1 MADSKNKDKD
11 KDSDERSPTFTRAL
25 LGRVLAVGI
34 FVVLG
39 TFAVASSMN
48 RGDKTDDQVVSVD
61 EAEAG
66 TDVTEATAET
76 AQPASLVAKPP
87 TKPIVQGKFQATTI
101 PASSNRFATKPV
113 ASSPKVPAVNT
124 SFARKPF
131 STAQSPAKS
140 NASSPSSFGARPTP
154 PPIKPVQANF
164 TPSSQNSSTANNR
177 PPSIRSGFD
186 AFKTK
191 VVKTTNDLADKA
203 TATARDTA
211 NKSGDAIDR
220 GLGGLNVLAASG
232 PSAKPTPTPKP
243 PLRPSFDRGRLA
255 ASPAVKPASSR
266 SFGKP
271 SASERKPA
279 VAFDTSRNLKPVS
292 RQNGSRNTSISRSDS
307 LGGSSSRTSFGASSK
322 GGTSSFGSPV
332 NQKQRNSPSKPV
344 VSASSRPV
352 APASKPRS
360 FERTANSSSN
370 RPVARTIVAATDSAP
385 ISGTVRTSDAPGD
398 RELEGLQAPALTVE
412 KLSPREIQVNREA
425 EFAIVVRNVGR
436 VMAKDVR
443 VFDEVPAGTEFLN
456 SVPEASR
463 SGQRLDWKIGELRPG
478 QEKRITVQLK
488 PTRPGEIGSV
498 AHVTFATQA
507 TMRTRVTKPVLEIRH
522 STKPQAL
529 IGDPVVFDVVIEN
542 KGDGPATNVIVQED
556 VPEQL
561 EYADGFREL
570 EYEIG
575 TLMPGQSKR
584 VRLGLKAAQI
594 GRLRNVMFAS
604 ATGGL
609 RAKHEID
616 MEVVAP
622 KLVTTTEGATR
633 RFLQRNVTH
642 DFNVENNGTAK
653 ATNVEL
659 IARLPSGLRYVSANN
674 QGRYD
679 RNSHAVYW
687 SLSELQPSI
696 KAGVSLETMPVEV
709 GKQDIKFEAFA
720 DLNQK
725 SNATQPLSVEHLVDV
740 FFDIDDVVDPIEIGS
755 DTSYRIRIVNQGT
768 KTAANVKLQVDF
780 PNGMQPTGVEGN
792 LRNEVRGQQ
801 VLFAPISTLPP
812 GDEISV
818 VVRSKGTAAGDHRVS
833 VSLHTDG
840 RQTEVT
846 KEETTRVYA
855 DR

>member
-11 KDSDERSPTFTRAL
+11 NDERSPVFTRAL
-25 LGRVLAVGI
+25 LGRVLAVGL
-34 FVVLG
+34 FAVLG

-48 RGDKTDDQVVSVD
+48 RGDKADDQVASID
-61 EAEAG
+61 EAADAEKSQ
-66 TDVTEATAET
+66 TD
-76 AQPASLVAKPP
+76 SLVAK
-87 TKPIVQGKFQATTI
+87 TSAKPVVQGTFQSATN
-101 PASSNRFATKPV
+101 PASNNRFATKP
-113 ASSPKVPAVNT
+113 ASNSPKVPAVNT

-131 STAQSPAKS
+131 PTAPSSSNPST
-140 NASSPSSFGARPTP
+140 SSRSSFGSRPTP
-154 PPIKPVQANF
+154 PPIKPVQANI
-164 TPSSQNSSTANNR
+164 TPSSRNNSVAQNKPT
-177 PPSIRSGFD
+177 SIQSGFD

-191 VVKTTNDLADKA
+191 VVKTTNGLAGKA
-203 TATARDTA
+203 SDTVRDTA
-211 NKSGDAIDR
+211 NKTGNAIER
-220 GLGGLNVLAASG
+220 GLGGLNVRTSNSPVA
-232 PSAKPTPTPKP
+232 KP
-243 PLRPSFDRGRLA
+243 PLRPSFDRGSMTS
-255 ASPAVKPASSR
+255 SPVAKPVTSR
-266 SFGKP
+266 SFGG
-271 SASERKPA
+271 SSTAERKPA

-292 RQNGSRNTSISRSDS
+292 RQSA
-307 LGGSSSRTSFGASSK
+307 SSNNSK
-322 GGTSSFGSPV
+322 GGSSFGSSFGQAN
-332 NQKQRNSPSKPV
+332 NQRTTPSRPV
-344 VSASSRPV
+344 VSAPSRPV
-352 APASKPRS
+352 TPVSKPRS
-360 FERTANSSSN
+360 FERTTNPAPV
-370 RPVARTIVAATDSAP
+370 RPVARSIASVPRSPTSNSSAP
-385 ISGTVRTSDAPGD
+385 ISVAARTSDAPGD

-412 KLSPREIQVNREA
+412 KLSPREIQINREA

-522 STKPQAL
+522 STNPQAL
-529 IGDPVVFDVVIEN
+529 IGDPVVFDVIVEN

-633 RFLQRNVTH
+633 RFLQRDVEHN
-642 DFNVENNGTAK
+642 FNVENSGTAK

-659 IARLPSGLRYVSANN
+659 VARLPSGLRYVSANN

-679 RNSHAVYW
+679 RNSHTVYW
-687 SLSELQPSI
+687 SLAELQPSI
-696 KAGVSLETMPVEV
+696 KAGVSLKTMPVEV

-725 SNATQPLSVEHLVDV
+725 SAATQPLSVEHLVDV

-801 VLFAPISTLPP
+801 VLFAPISTMKP

-818 VVRSKGTAAGDHRVS
+818 IVRSKGTAAGDHRVS